1 MFHVAT
7 APTCHFS
14 PLKDGVQTYVLR
26 RFELELFLQTVE
38 KFRITDLPTVPP
50 IVLAIIQSDLKD
62 KYSLASVKYATCGAA
77 PLDKAQ
83 QARLKALL
91 AKDAVFTQVWG
102 MTETT

>member
-14 PLKDGVQTYVLR
+14 PLKDGVGTYVLR
-26 RFELELFLQTVE
+26 RFELEPFLKAIEQHQ
-38 KFRITDLPTVPP
+38 ITDVATVPP

-62 KYSLASVKYATCGAA
+62 KYSLASVKFGTCGAA

-83 QARLKALL
+83 QARFKALL
-91 AKDAVFTQVWG
+91 SKDAVYTQVWG
-102 MTETT
+102 MT